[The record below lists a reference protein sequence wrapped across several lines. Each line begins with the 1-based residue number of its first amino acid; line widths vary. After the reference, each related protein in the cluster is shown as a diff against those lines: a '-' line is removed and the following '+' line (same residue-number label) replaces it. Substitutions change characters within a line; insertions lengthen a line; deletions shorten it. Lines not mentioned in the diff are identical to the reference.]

1 VPRIQDKSVDESV
14 TMKGL
19 IERGNNLYIRKVYR
33 DSTGKKKQIWR
44 KVESRSEGKTL
55 FREIE
60 NELARGTE
68 SFENRDTLNSYLDKW
83 LLMTKGTVSDR
94 THGDYEN
101 LLRLYFRPALGN
113 KRLASVKP
121 MDIQSVITDMSAR
134 GLSPKTIQYAHM
146 VLQKALKEAVMP
158 FQLLTTNPARELK
171 LPKQIKK
178 ERKALSPEAAQTFLR
193 ECESSKHGL
202 LFEFALITGMR
213 PEEYLALQWG
223 DLDLNRAT
231 ATIQRVLVRNRKGG
245 GWTFQPP
252 KTPRSRRTIPFP
264 AYLAIQ
270 LESHKRVQNEAR
282 LRLGPDWQ
290 HNDLVFSSE
299 CGSPLSLR
307 NLQRRHFKPLLDK
320 AGLEDMRT
328 YDLRHSCATLLLAA
342 DENPKVVSE
351 RLGHASIV
359 LTLDTYSHCLPTMQQ
374 GATKKLE
381 KLLNRN

>member
-1 VPRIQDKSVDESV
+1 
-14 TMKGL
+14 MKGL
-19 IERGNNLYIRKVYR
+19 FERDGKLYVRKVYR
-33 DSTGKKKQIWR
+33 NSNGKRKYIWR
-44 KVESRSEGKTL
+44 KVESRTDAKNVL
-55 FREIE
+55 RDIE

-68 SFENRDTLNSYLDKW
+68 SFENRDSVNGYLDKW
-83 LLMTKGTVSDR
+83 LKMITGTISDR
-94 THGDYEN
+94 THRDYES
-101 LLRLYFRPALGN
+101 LLRLYFRPAIGK
-113 KRLASVKP
+113 KRLSSIKP
-121 MDIQSVITDMSAR
+121 MDIQNVITDMGSR
-134 GLSPKTIQYAHM
+134 GLAPRTVHYAHM
-146 VLQKALKEAVMP
+146 VLQKAFKDAVMP

-178 ERKALSPEAAQTFLR
+178 EMKALSPEAAQTFLR
-193 ECESSKHGL
+193 ECENSKHGL

-223 DLDLNRAT
+223 DLDLKRAT

-264 AYLAIQ
+264 PYLARQ
-270 LESHKRVQNEAR
+270 LESHKRAQNEAR
-282 LRLGPDWQ
+282 LKLGSEWE
-290 HNDLVFSSE
+290 HNDLVFASE

-307 NLQRRHFKPLLDK
+307 NLQRRHFKPLLER
-320 AGLEDMRT
+320 AGLEEIRT
-328 YDLRHSCATLLLAA
+328 YDLRHSCASLLLAA

-374 GATKKLE
+374 AATKKLQ
-381 KLLNRN
+381 KMLKRN